1 MKEKLQ
7 EYALI
12 AEIISSVAIIA
23 TLVVLILEVK
33 ENTSAIQS
41 SNIQSVAE
49 RSQQFSLAV
58 AQNPDLAKIQ
68 SELMRNG
75 FNIEEQQR
83 GSLLVTALKLG
94 EESFIQYKNGLL
106 PEDYWQTRAD
116 FVLAFMSSEESKRSY
131 QTLKLVLVPEYQE
144 WIEESLGMK

>member
-49 RSQQFSLAV
+49 RSQQFSLA
-58 AQNPDLAKIQ
+58 
-68 SELMRNG
+68 G